1 MNKKIAD
8 CMVISEKTRS
18 KIDLVENSRK
28 SLMSAAFAVGC
39 EGGAPTGI

>member
-1 MNKKIAD
+1 MNRKIAD

-28 SLMSAAFAVGC
+28 SSRSTAFAVER
-39 EGGAPTGI
+39 EGGAPTEI